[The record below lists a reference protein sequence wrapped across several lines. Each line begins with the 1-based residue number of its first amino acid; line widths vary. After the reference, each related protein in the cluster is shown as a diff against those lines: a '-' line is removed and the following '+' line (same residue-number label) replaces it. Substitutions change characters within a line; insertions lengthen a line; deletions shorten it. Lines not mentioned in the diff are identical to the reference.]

1 MSNLIACAIHEDRVF
16 YLDSLFQILHF
27 SSRMRLDRFLAKHT
41 TLGRRQIRPL
51 LAAGRVMV
59 DGVVE
64 KNTQCEIGDFT
75 QVTLDGSLLR
85 ADTAVYLMLHKPAGY
100 LSATTDPTH
109 PTVMELIAAS
119 DNPASLHIAGRLDR
133 ASTGLLLL
141 TNDGKWSRQLTEP
154 KEGVPKVYEVK
165 TADPITEETCDF
177 FLNGIY
183 FAYEDLTTQP
193 AELEILA
200 SHRCRLTIYEGRYH
214 QVKRMFHAV
223 GNRVTA
229 LHRIS
234 VGQITLDPALKPGNH
249 RALTKF
255 EIGEL

>member
-1 MSNLIACAIHEDRVF
+1 
-16 YLDSLFQILHF
+16 
-27 SSRMRLDRFLAKHT
+27 MRLDRFLAKHT
-41 TLGRRQIRPL
+41 RYGRRQIRPL
-51 LAAGRVMV
+51 LAAGRVLV

-64 KNTQCEIGDFT
+64 KNTHCDIGDFT
-75 QVTLDGSLLR
+75 QVSLDGDVLR

-109 PTVMELIAAS
+109 PTVMELIDAS
-119 DNPASLHIAGRLDR
+119 DNPASLHMAGRLDR

-154 KEGVPKVYEVK
+154 KEGVPKVYEVE
-165 TADPITEETCDF
+165 TAEPITEETCELF
-177 FLNGIY
+177 RQGIY

-193 AELEILA
+193 AELAIFT
-200 SHRCRLTIYEGRYH
+200 SYRCQLTIYEGRYH

-229 LHRIS
+229 LHRVS
-234 VGQITLDPALKPGNH
+234 VGQIRLDPHLKLGEY
-249 RALTKF
+249 RKLTENERVILSQK
-255 EIGEL
+255 